1 MSAHPGHCAQLPPSP
16 PARYLLSAAR
26 TARSPQPARPAHS
39 SSMAAPRKGR
49 CGGRSCTARH
59 RHLRP
64 RPRTAP
70 RTPQRGASSEPPT
83 PPVPQPRA
91 VRDRGHGSKGG
102 AEPGPGRAG
111 RRLSAGRG
119 GAAGESG
126 RGTRGHSETGT
137 DIRIGD
143 TATGG
148 QRDTRTRG
156 HADTGTARDG
166 EVGG

>member
-83 PPVPQPRA
+83 PPPSRSPARCGIAAMAPRGVRSPGRA
-91 VRDRGHGSKGG
+91 VRG
-102 AEPGPGRAG
+102 A
-111 RRLSAGRG
+111 
-119 GAAGESG
+119 
-126 RGTRGHSETGT
+126 
-137 DIRIGD
+137 D
-143 TATGG
+143 
-148 QRDTRTRG
+148 
-156 HADTGTARDG
+156 
-166 EVGG
+166 